1 MKTRILL
8 IAIIAIVCIG
18 CKQGNQTEYVFEKIT
33 LSNEDKAALDQIFSE
48 HNNAIRD
55 YVMPLLSHDDCEK
68 CSEGKHKDLTE
79 CSNSHTIVEIIDSKK
94 ELLAICPEGVKL
106 PNLDFKNYC
115 IVWAGVQTPSSG
127 NSFTSADLEDLGNGE
142 YVFRCTIRIS
152 SINCA
157 IGYVFPYAV
166 YSIPK
171 ELIRDIEKNIV
182 VD

>member
-1 MKTRILL
+1 MKKICILF
-8 IAIIAIVCIG
+8 IAIACIA
-18 CKQGNQTEYVFEKIT
+18 CKPVNQPDPEYVFEKIT
-33 LSNEDKAALDQIFSE
+33 LSDEDKAALDQIFSE
-48 HNNAIRD
+48 GNGAIRD
-55 YVMPLLSHDDCEK
+55 YVIPLLSRDDCEK
-68 CSEGKHKDLTE
+68 CREGKHKDLTE
-79 CSNSHTIVEIIDSKK
+79 RSNSHTIVEIIDSKK
-94 ELLAICPEGVKL
+94 ELLAICPDGVKL

-171 ELIRDIEKNIV
+171 EQIKSLEKKIKM
-182 VD
+182 D